1 MVRSDADYSL
11 AHQSSGH
18 HNLGML
24 RFAEEIVLLALNDE
38 TGKISRNVPEQSL
51 ECAIAGALLMELDF
65 LKRIDTSVESI
76 TLVNSDPT
84 GDPLLDETVAIL
96 GKVGQATPIVKA
108 LAKLMLKADEFESR
122 LLASL
127 VHKGILKEE
136 NKSFLWRKG
145 ERTYP
150 TIDGREES
158 EVRTRIRMIILTDTL
173 PDPRDVAIISLMEAC
188 RLYRTVF
195 LNEELSECRKRIAKV
210 AKMDFIGQG
219 IAKLLKLTD
228 SRPVEEIAHSA

>member
-1 MVRSDADYSL
+1 
-11 AHQSSGH
+11 
-18 HNLGML
+18 ML

-51 ECAIAGALLMELDF
+51 ECAIAGAFLMELDF
-65 LKRIDTSVESI
+65 MNRIDAGVETV
-76 TLVNSDPT
+76 TLVNAEPT
-84 GDPLLDETVAIL
+84 GDPLLDETIALL
-96 GKVGQATPIVKA
+96 GKVDHSTVIVQA
-108 LAKLMLKADEFESR
+108 LAKLMLKAGEFESR

-127 VHKGILKEE
+127 VHKGILKEQD
-136 NKSFLWRKG
+136 KSFLWMKG

-188 RLYRTVF
+188 KLYRTVF
-195 LNEELSECRKRIAKV
+195 LNEELSECRKRIAQV

-219 IAKLLKLTD
+219 IARLLKLTET
-228 SRPVEEIAHSA
+228 RPIEAIAGLPSK

>member
-1 MVRSDADYSL
+1 
-11 AHQSSGH
+11 
-18 HNLGML
+18 ML
-24 RFAEEIVLLALNDE
+24 RFAEEIILLALNDE
-38 TGKISRNVPEQSL
+38 TGKISRNVPELSL

-65 LKRIDTSVESI
+65 TKRIDTSVDSI

-84 GDPLLDETVAIL
+84 GDPLLDETVAML
-96 GKVGQATPIVKA
+96 GKVGQSTPITQA

-127 VHKGILKEE
+127 IHKGILKEE
-136 NKSFLWRKG
+136 NKSFLWIKG

-150 TIDGREES
+150 AIDGSEES

-195 LNEELSECRKRIAKV
+195 LNEELSHCRKRIAQV

-219 IAKLLKLTD
+219 IARVLKLTD
-228 SRPVEEIAHSA
+228 THPIEEIAHMG

>member
-1 MVRSDADYSL
+1 
-11 AHQSSGH
+11 
-18 HNLGML
+18 ML

-65 LKRIDTSVESI
+65 MKRIEADPQNIV
-76 TLVNSDPT
+76 LAKSDPT
-84 GDPLLDETVAIL
+84 GDPLLDETVSLL
-96 GKVGQATPIVKA
+96 GKVGQATPIVKV
-108 LAKLMLKADEFESR
+108 LARLMVKADEFESR

-127 VHKGILKEE
+127 IHKGILKEQ
-136 NKSFLWRKG
+136 NKSFLWMKG

-150 TIDGREES
+150 MIDGREES
-158 EVRTRIRMIILTDTL
+158 EVRTRIRMIILTNTL

-195 LNEELSECRKRIAKV
+195 LNEELGQCRKRIAQI

-219 IAKLLKLTD
+219 IARLLQLTD
-228 SRPVEEIAHSA
+228 SKSLEEIAAS